1 MARNYDLLVIGGGS
15 GGLAAAKRASAH
27 GARTALV
34 EPHPLGG
41 TCVNVGCIP
50 KKVMW
55 NAAGIAETL
64 EEAPGYGFEVG
75 ETRFDW
81 KRFVEARGAYIARL
95 NEVHRKN
102 LEGAEVE
109 LIPGWARFLDP
120 EAVAVDGQR
129 LTADH
134 FLVATGGQPRI
145 PDTPG
150 AELAITS
157 DGFFELTE
165 QPGRVAVIGGGYI
178 AVELAGVLNSLGSEV
193 TMVLRRDRVLA
204 GFDPLMGET
213 LMEEMGAAGMAFR
226 TRTEAQGITRNGQ
239 GKYLTMPGGEELG
252 PFDEVL
258 CAIGRIPNVEG
269 LGLER
274 AGVELGGAGEILVDD
289 YQNTNVPGIYA
300 LGDVT
305 GGAELTP
312 VAIGAGRALA
322 DRVFG
327 GQPEAHLDY
336 SDIPSVV
343 FSHPPIG
350 TVGLPEEEAAAQ
362 YGTGGYHVYTTTFTD
377 IYYALLERKVKT
389 AMKVLTTGSE
399 ERLVGIHVAGRSADE
414 MIQGF
419 AALLKAGGTLDDLH
433 RTVAIHPTAAEEL
446 VLIG

>member
-55 NAAGIAETL
+55 NAAGVAETL

-75 ETRFDW
+75 ETRLDW
-81 KRFVEARGAYIARL
+81 KRLVEARANYIDRL
-95 NEVHRKN
+95 NEIHRTN
-102 LEGAEVE
+102 LDGAEVD
-109 LIPGWARFLDP
+109 LIPGWARFLDG
-120 EAVAVDGQR
+120 ETVAVDDQR
-129 LTADH
+129 FTADH
-134 FLVATGGQPRI
+134 FLIATGGYPRV
-145 PDTPG
+145 PDMPG
-150 AELAITS
+150 AELGITS
-157 DGFFELTE
+157 DDFFELTE
-165 QPGRVAVIGGGYI
+165 QPRRVAVVGGGYI
-178 AVELAGVLNSLGSEV
+178 AVELAGVLKSLGSEV
-193 TMVLRRDRVLA
+193 TMVLRRDQVLS
-204 GFDPLMGET
+204 GFDPLMRET
-213 LMEEMGAAGMAFR
+213 LTEEMAAAGVGFR
-226 TRTEAQGITRNGQ
+226 TGIEAREVAQQGQ
-239 GKYLTMPGGEELG
+239 GKYLNFPGGEELG

-258 CAIGRIPNVEG
+258 WAIGRTPNVAG
-269 LGLER
+269 LALER
-274 AGVELGGAGEILVDD
+274 TGVELGQASEVAVDD

-305 GGAELTP
+305 GRVELTP

-336 SDIPSVV
+336 NDIPSVV

-350 TVGLPEEEAAAQ
+350 SVGLAEDEAAAQ
-362 YGTGGYHVYTTTFTD
+362 YGTDGYRVYTTTFTD

-389 AMKVLTTGSE
+389 AMKVLTAGPE
-399 ERLVGIHVAGRSADE
+399 ERLVGIHVIGRSADE

-419 AALLKAGGTLDDLH
+419 ATLLKAGGTLDDLH